1 MRQTTGAVLMRVAG
15 LILGLAI
22 LAAGSASSAQ
32 AQTLQ
37 PERLPGMCISMS
49 GQAGES
55 ISVPCDGSAREKF
68 VLPGAAGG
76 PIRYGDACLEPKGQG
91 YYPPLFAVACTGA
104 PEQHWMMTED
114 RELRSGAG
122 RCISLLGA
130 ASRTGGV
137 VFAGECPKTGIGHA
151 WVARHVDFTNVV
163 EGSFESKARPGMCMG
178 YDTNLGLLP
187 CTDAYRQVMS
197 FDRKAL
203 GQLRMMSS
211 CISGGYAFGGVS
223 LGECYDLPDQAWMM
237 LDGDR
242 LANQRAQ
249 CIEVRDE
256 NGRDVLRTAQCGQA
270 LEQQWLFRPAP
281 QQ

>member
-1 MRQTTGAVLMRVAG
+1 
-15 LILGLAI
+15 
-22 LAAGSASSAQ
+22 
-32 AQTLQ
+32 
-37 PERLPGMCISMS
+37 MCI
-49 GQAGES
+49 
-55 ISVPCDGSAREKF
+55 
-68 VLPGAAGG
+68 
-76 PIRYGDACLEPKGQG
+76 
-91 YYPPLFAVACTGA
+91 
-104 PEQHWMMTED
+104 
-114 RELRSGAG
+114 
-122 RCISLLGA
+122 
-130 ASRTGGV
+130 
-137 VFAGECPKTGIGHA
+137 
-151 WVARHVDFTNVV
+151 
-163 EGSFESKARPGMCMG
+163 G
-178 YDTNLGLLP
+178 YDTNLGLQP

-242 LANQRAQ
+242 LANQRVQ

>member
-1 MRQTTGAVLMRVAG
+1 MRVAG
-15 LILGLAI
+15 VILGLAI
-22 LAAGSASSAQ
+22 LSTGAATPAA

-55 ISVPCDGSAREKF
+55 ISVPCDGSARETF
-68 VLPGAAGG
+68 VLPGPAGG
-76 PIRYGDACLEPKGQG
+76 SIRYGDACLEPKGQG

-104 PEQHWMMTED
+104 PEQHWTLTED
-114 RELRSGAG
+114 GELRSGAG

-130 ASRTGGV
+130 ASRTGGM
-137 VFAGECPKTGIGHA
+137 VFAGECPTNGLGHA
-151 WVARHVDFTNVV
+151 WVARNVDFTNVV
-163 EGSFESKARPGMCMG
+163 EGSFESKARPGMCIG
-178 YDTNLGLLP
+178 YDSNLGLLP

-211 CISGGYAFGGVS
+211 CISGGYAFDGVS
-223 LGECYDLPDQAWMM
+223 LGECHDLPDQKWMM
-237 LDGDR
+237 ITGDR
-242 LANQRAQ
+242 LANQWVQ

-256 NGRDVLRTAQCGQA
+256 NGRDVLRTVECGQA
-270 LEQQWLFRPAP
+270 LEQQWQFRPAP